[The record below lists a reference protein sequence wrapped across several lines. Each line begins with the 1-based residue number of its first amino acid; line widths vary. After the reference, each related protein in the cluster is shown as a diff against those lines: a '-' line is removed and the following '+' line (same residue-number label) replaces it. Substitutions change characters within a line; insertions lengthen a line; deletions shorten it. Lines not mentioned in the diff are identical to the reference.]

1 MLSDYAAGD
10 ARWVWE
16 AFVSDQSSILL
27 TAI

>member
-16 AFVSDQSSILL
+16 AFVKDQSNILL
-27 TAI
+27 TTI